1 MISKT
6 ATALDLL
13 EEQAGIL
20 TRLESLLDAEERQL
34 AAGDTDASPRPS
46 DPARTR
52 LLAQLEEISVLLG
65 DVRASGD
72 ERHAG
77 EERLERSNRTRAR
90 DLMGRTAS
98 LLSAWRGKRDVLAGE
113 LREVREGKRIL
124 AGYTATGKGP
134 AAFDVKR

>member
-1 MISKT
+1 MLKT
-6 ATALDLL
+6 ATALELL
-13 EEQAGIL
+13 EEQAEIL
-20 TRLESLLDAEERQL
+20 TRLEALLDADERRL

-65 DVRASGD
+65 DVRTSGE

-90 DLMGRTAS
+90 DLMGRTAA
-98 LLSAWRGKRDVLAGE
+98 LVSAWRGRRDAVAGE
-113 LREVREGKRIL
+113 LREVREGRTIL
-124 AGYTATGKGP
+124 AGYTAAGKGA